1 MDRLSWDPF
10 AYHLGEVEKK
20 SLETFID
27 YLQKEQKIS
36 RKISLDEIFYN
47 VASLES

>member
-1 MDRLSWDPF
+1 MDKLSWDPF

-27 YLQKEQKIS
+27 YLYRERKIP
-36 RKISLDEIFYN
+36 RKISLDEIFH
-47 VASLES
+47 VE